1 MSYILDALRRAE
13 SERERGSVPGL
24 HSQTVPQ
31 ASSEAAPSRSIGPW
45 AAAGVGG
52 AVALVGAAGW
62 FLLRPGADATRT
74 PPTGAAPAA
83 VVGAKP
89 ASAATTPIAAPAQ
102 TPVPPE
108 APAPLAVAPVS
119 PAPRAPALV
128 SPPPPVRPAPAPARP
143 SEAAPATVTAAAS
156 PPASLATPVPAPRN
170 APPLQPAASAASP
183 SPATVPAPPPRAEAR
198 VINFEQL
205 PEDVR
210 RSIPPL
216 AIGGA
221 IYSENPASRML
232 IVGGQLL
239 HEGESAGPGV
249 TLEQI
254 KPRSAI
260 LRWKQLRY
268 EVSF

>member
-31 ASSEAAPSRSIGPW
+31 ASSEPAPSRAISPW

-52 AVALVGAAGW
+52 AVALVGVAGW
-62 FLLRPGADATRT
+62 FMLRPLNDATRT
-74 PPTGAAPAA
+74 PPLGAAPAN
-83 VVGAKP
+83 VVIATAP
-89 ASAATTPIAAPAQ
+89 TASAAIQASPTATTPTA
-102 TPVPPE
+102 VP
-108 APAPLAVAPVS
+108 APAPMPAQA
-119 PAPRAPALV
+119 PAPRAPTPV
-128 SPPPPVRPAPAPARP
+128 SPPPPPARPAPAPARAP
-143 SEAAPATVTAAAS
+143 EAAPATVTAVAPAPAA
-156 PPASLATPVPAPRN
+156 PAAPVPAPRN
-170 APPLQPAASAASP
+170 ATPIEPSAPAAS
-183 SPATVPAPPPRAEAR
+183 PAPAPVPAPPPRAEAR

-221 IYSENPASRML
+221 IYSENAASRML

-239 HEGESAGPGV
+239 HEGDTAGPGV